1 MEKRNKNVTQIDE
14 SIEKKNKAQ
23 AQEGSPYIRK
33 KMLRDAYNK
42 EFIMTPKIYIEMQ
55 EELSR
60 KKENNLTIDYLIE
73 EGNKEIKEIY
83 DIIYN
88 KSKKSKFSNLI
99 PLFKKTKIHEFL
111 KSDLLFTGIEIDEL
125 INYMNPFMSLNLYNL
140 NEFIYSYN
148 DPGENIYL
156 LLKIIIFFTY

>member
-60 KKENNLTIDYLIE
+60 KKENNLVKIELIFL
-73 EGNKEIKEIY
+73 GRIFFMI
-83 DIIYN
+83 
-88 KSKKSKFSNLI
+88 KKSI
-99 PLFKKTKIHEFL
+99 KKITKI
-111 KSDLLFTGIEIDEL
+111 
-125 INYMNPFMSLNLYNL
+125 
-140 NEFIYSYN
+140 
-148 DPGENIYL
+148 
-156 LLKIIIFFTY
+156 KI